1 MARTPSGAPRSDRA
15 PPPRTPFA
23 RGTVRS
29 ARMPGKPARPASTTI
44 GYQRGPSARQIGQPR
59 PVTASPRALTRT
71 SIGKGVSGAPG
82 APASPVRP
90 LGRAVARARNDR
102 VALLVPVPRPSSG
115 PAAPHDTGAA
125 ERPHSHADT
134 MAPARLFS
142 RPLSPLTP
150 LLRSVGTTTV
160 VRAVRATTVLTAA
173 PAVMGLPRVRAAERP
188 TRRASA
194 PVGER
199 SHAPKPRSSV
209 PGMPLLA
216 APRAFT
222 VPPAWS
228 AQTRT
233 PHVTRPSMFAPPATD
248 APTVVTTDVSASM
261 VQLVERT
268 VEDRVSRH
276 IRSRSRAARALA
288 TQLQKDLYESLR
300 FERERLGG

>member
-1 MARTPSGAPRSDRA
+1 
-15 PPPRTPFA
+15 
-23 RGTVRS
+23 
-29 ARMPGKPARPASTTI
+29 
-44 GYQRGPSARQIGQPR
+44 
-59 PVTASPRALTRT
+59 
-71 SIGKGVSGAPG
+71 
-82 APASPVRP
+82 
-90 LGRAVARARNDR
+90 
-102 VALLVPVPRPSSG
+102 
-115 PAAPHDTGAA
+115 
-125 ERPHSHADT
+125 
-134 MAPARLFS
+134 
-142 RPLSPLTP
+142 
-150 LLRSVGTTTV
+150 
-160 VRAVRATTVLTAA
+160 
-173 PAVMGLPRVRAAERP
+173 
-188 TRRASA
+188 
-194 PVGER
+194 
-199 SHAPKPRSSV
+199 
-209 PGMPLLA
+209 MPLLA